1 MMKNIVS
8 DKKNPEWDQI
18 TEGSEDH
25 MKNPLCPETGP
36 GTICT
41 SQIMLLNVIVRKEE
55 F

>member
-25 MKNPLCPETGP
+25 MKTTGP

-41 SQIMLLNVIVRKEE
+41 SQITLLNVIVRKEE